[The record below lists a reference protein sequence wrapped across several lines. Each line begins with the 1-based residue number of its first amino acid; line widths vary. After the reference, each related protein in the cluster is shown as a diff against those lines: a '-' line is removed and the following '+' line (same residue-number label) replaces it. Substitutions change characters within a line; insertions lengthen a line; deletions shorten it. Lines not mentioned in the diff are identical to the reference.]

1 MQAVR
6 EPEFDLVQAF
16 CSSCT
21 AKLSLGEEEAT
32 ERKKKSVVHDD
43 GWKEKSDRRTRSSV
57 SCFSHSLSCYRIGGD
72 KDM

>member
-32 ERKKKSVVHDD
+32 EKKKSLLCMMM
-43 GWKEKSDRRTRSSV
+43 GEKRRVTEGQAHQSPASPIHCPV
-57 SCFSHSLSCYRIGGD
+57 TE
-72 KDM
+72 